1 MNIILIISTFWI
13 ATFFGEKIPE
23 KSNIADNEEGLVFF
37 KGTWQETLDKA
48 EKEDKLIFLDAYAS
62 WCGPCK
68 AMQQNV
74 FPTQKL
80 GEFYNANFINVKI
93 DMEKGEGPALSAKY
107 GVRAYPSLFFI
118 DSDGQVVKSALGYQ
132 NVNKLLKLGEDALK

>member
-1 MNIILIISTFWI
+1 MNIILIISTLWI
-13 ATFFGEKIPE
+13 ATLFGEKIPE
-23 KSNIADNEEGLVFF
+23 KSNIIDNEEGLVFF
-37 KGTWQETLDKA
+37 KGTWQETLEKA

-74 FPTQKL
+74 FQTQKL

>member
-1 MNIILIISTFWI
+1 MNIIVIISTLWI
-13 ATFFGEKIPE
+13 ATLFGEKIPE
-23 KSNIADNEEGLVFF
+23 KSNIIDNEEGLVFF
-37 KGTWQETLDKA
+37 KGTWQETLEKA

>member
-1 MNIILIISTFWI
+1 MNIIVIISTLWI
-13 ATFFGEKIPE
+13 ATLFGESIPE
-23 KSNIADNEEGLVFF
+23 KSNITDNEEGLVFF
-37 KGTWQETLDKA
+37 KGTWQETLEKA

-74 FPTQKL
+74 FPIQKV

>member
-1 MNIILIISTFWI
+1 MNIILIISTLWI
-13 ATFFGEKIPE
+13 ATLFGEKIPE
-23 KSNIADNEEGLVFF
+23 KSNIIDNEEGLVFF
-37 KGTWQETLDKA
+37 KGTWQETLEKA